1 MLLISA
7 VIMSETDC
15 SMPSSPFPSVTLAAA
30 STHHHNTHHL
40 MPVSSLSPCAGE
52 LLRLLNSLRDSK
64 NEADIKM
71 AYDNHGIN
79 KLFYALEQYPHLQLL
94 DLPFDGLHLFPDG
107 LLRSEGAWLF
117 YVLIKMKLDIN
128 KVNERVKACKGLPR
142 DVRIPPLH
150 SKLKNGKAGGT
161 PRSAAVL
168 RMTGSQ
174 CMHFALFSLEILD
187 PLLTPEMR
195 SSPAWASWVALVEL
209 WSVVVQHKL
218 VAADIERIDE
228 LQVKHSTLFD
238 QVPEYNGLKRPKHHF
253 LTHLAQDVWR
263 FGPPKGYWCFGF
275 EAFNKVIKAGS
286 MRTNWK
292 NESVGIMRYW
302 SMKSAC
308 IMRAS
313 SWTW

>member
-1 MLLISA
+1 MLYA
-7 VIMSETDC
+7 
-15 SMPSSPFPSVTLAAA
+15 FK
-30 STHHHNTHHL
+30 
-40 MPVSSLSPCAGE
+40 PVSLCYPGCRQHTPSQHTPSHARVFTPCAGE

-174 CMHFALFSLEILD
+174 CACTLHSSASRSLI
-187 PLLTPEMR
+187 P
-195 SSPAWASWVALVEL
+195 
-209 WSVVVQHKL
+209 
-218 VAADIERIDE
+218 
-228 LQVKHSTLFD
+228 F
-238 QVPEYNGLKRPKHHF
+238 
-253 LTHLAQDVWR
+253 
-263 FGPPKGYWCFGF
+263 
-275 EAFNKVIKAGS
+275 
-286 MRTNWK
+286 
-292 NESVGIMRYW
+292 
-302 SMKSAC
+302 
-308 IMRAS
+308 
-313 SWTW
+313 